1 MDNFFNDINTS
12 PDQTEEKFFT
22 DLVERA
28 IKGKQS
34 EFEFIRSWQERIAV
48 KSYRFGIAAIIR
60 IFRNLYNSTYRTY
73 LSQVT
78 LGNQDLQTLLALKQ
92 FKQCLSFYTHEYET
106 ARDMLEEHSE
116 YIWNWH
122 IIDTLIGNYREE
134 KDLWDHRGKPPHGK

>member
-34 EFEFIRSWQERIAV
+34 SFEFVRSWQERIAV
-48 KSYRFGIAAIIR
+48 KSYRFGIAAVIR
-60 IFRNLYNSTYRTY
+60 IFRNLYDSTYKTY

-92 FKQCLSFYTHEYET
+92 FKQCLSFYAREYEI
-106 ARDMLEEHSE
+106 AHDMIKEHNE
-116 YIWNWH
+116 YMWNWH
-122 IIDTLIGNYREE
+122 IIDTLIGNYRPIE
-134 KDLWDHRGKPPHGK
+134 DLWDHRGKKPYGK

>member
-1 MDNFFNDINTS
+1 MDNFFNDISTS

-34 EFEFIRSWQERIAV
+34 DFEFIRSWQERIAV
-48 KSYRFGIAAIIR
+48 KSYRFGIAAVIR
-60 IFRNLYNSTYRTY
+60 IFRNLYNSTYKTY

-92 FKQCLSFYTHEYET
+92 FKQCLSFYTREYEI
-106 ARDMLEEHSE
+106 AHDMVKEHTE
-116 YIWNWH
+116 YMWNWH
-122 IIDTLIGNYREE
+122 IVDTLIGNYRPIE
-134 KDLWDHRGKPPHGK
+134 DLWDHRGKKLDGK

>member
-28 IKGKQS
+28 VKGKQS
-34 EFEFIRSWQERIAV
+34 NFEFIRSWQERIAV

-60 IFRNLYNSTYRTY
+60 IFRNLYDSTYKTY

-92 FKQCLSFYTHEYET
+92 FKQCLSFYTREYEI
-106 ARDMLEEHSE
+106 ARDMIKEHNE
-116 YIWNWH
+116 YMWNWH

-134 KDLWDHRGKPPHGK
+134 KDLWDHRGKSPHGK